1 MLIVDRQKAKKKKEK
16 KVVWKE
22 QVCRKLW
29 FKGLNLCN
37 IQKSSGEV
45 PTGFVEK
52 TKHHFVTS
60 LKIQLNN
67 KQDIYVHFITK
78 Q

>member
-1 MLIVDRQKAKKKKEK
+1 MLIVDRQKAKK

-52 TKHHFVTS
+52 TKHHFFTS

-67 KQDIYVHFITK
+67 KQDVLGVYVHFITK